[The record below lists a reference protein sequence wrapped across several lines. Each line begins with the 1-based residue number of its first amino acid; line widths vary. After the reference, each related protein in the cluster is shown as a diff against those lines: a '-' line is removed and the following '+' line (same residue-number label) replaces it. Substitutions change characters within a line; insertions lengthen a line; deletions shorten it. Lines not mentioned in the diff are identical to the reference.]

1 MIKVVRCRDVGV
13 NCDFEARAENEEEIL
28 KKCAEHASREHNMME
43 IPPEIIEKIRE
54 AIREE

>member
-13 NCDFEARAENEEEIL
+13 DCDFEARAENEEEIL